1 MIGGDDTLVRWLCW
15 IFFFHFFSLSR
26 QIGNQYASIIVVG
39 LDVNVKSGCFKT
51 FETNKRGL
59 FRLFEAH
66 FVNT

>member
-1 MIGGDDTLVRWLCW
+1 MIGGDDTLARWLCW
-15 IFFFHFFSLSR
+15 ILFSIFFLSR
-26 QIGNQYASIIVVG
+26 QIDNQYASIIVVG